1 MPLHLTNDVCRQ
13 IQCFAYTGEVSA
25 QDMEDCQSRGFWPP
39 LTCADERCKPYP
51 QCTHSGELFL
61 VPNPSTNLLMPTM
74 PQIVEDAPINPA
86 SLQSVMPSV
95 SPSTENQEPGP
106 LCPSAGARYNYT
118 DPVCKMGQWLTDN
131 PVMGLV
137 LVAGV
142 FLLAKK

>member
-51 QCTHSGELFL
+51 QCTHEGELFL
-61 VPNPSTNLLMPTM
+61 IPNPSTNLLMPTM
-74 PQIVEDAPINPA
+74 PQIVEDVPIDPA
-86 SLQSVMPSV
+86 SLQAVMPTV
-95 SPSTENQEPGP
+95 LPPPSNKPGP
-106 LCPSAGARYNYT
+106 LCASAGARYVQT
-118 DPVCKMGQWLTDN
+118 DAICRMGEWLTDN
-131 PVMGLV
+131 PLAGIV

-142 FLLAKK
+142 FLLARK